1 VVISKRYSHIYIYP
15 PDKHT
20 SFLKELVKP
29 HYDDVSLLESLD
41 SEFLQEKSDSLL
53 LIFNIL
59 PDDDITDICISYYRQ
74 QKPTDFIIDL
84 TGQLFIKQEYFVH
97 MTTSDTSLDVS
108 IDCIEIGINSSYLQL
123 NHPNEELTKF
133 NADLNSYYSLLLR
146 YAEEYESE

>member
-1 VVISKRYSHIYIYP
+1 M
-15 PDKHT
+15 
-20 SFLKELVKP
+20 KELVKP
-29 HYDDVSLLESLD
+29 NYNDVSVLESMD
-41 SEFLQEKSDSLL
+41 SEFLQKKSDSLL

-59 PDDDITDICISYYRQ
+59 PDNDITDICISYYRQ

-84 TGQLFIKQEYFVH
+84 TGQLFIKQEYYVH

-108 IDCIEIGINSSYLQL
+108 IDCLEIGLNSSYLQMDYRD
-123 NHPNEELTKF
+123 EELVKS

>member
-1 VVISKRYSHIYIYP
+1 MITKRYSHIYIYLS
-15 PDKHT
+15 DEHT
-20 SFLKELVKP
+20 SFLKELVRP
-29 HYDDVSLLESLD
+29 NYDEVSILESLD
-41 SEFLQEKSDSLL
+41 SKFLQEKSDSMLL
-53 LIFNIL
+53 VFNLL
-59 PDDDITDICISYYRQ
+59 PDDDLTDICISYYRE

-108 IDCIEIGINSSYLQL
+108 IDCIEIGMNSSYLQL

>member
-1 VVISKRYSHIYIYP
+1 MITKRYSHIYIYLS
-15 PDKHT
+15 DEHT
-20 SFLKELVKP
+20 SFLKELVTP
-29 HYDDVSLLESLD
+29 NYDDVSVLESLD
-41 SEFLQEKSDSLL
+41 SESLQEKSDSLL

-59 PDDDITDICISYYRQ
+59 PDNDITDICISYYRQ

-108 IDCIEIGINSSYLQL
+108 IDCLEISIRSSYLQL
-123 NHPNEELTKF
+123 DHRDEDLVKF
-133 NADLNSYYSLLLR
+133 NADMNSYYSLLLR